1 MTTEQLQY
9 ELHKIDLILRPQVVF
24 VHVDDYKE
32 VIKATPDIRERVMV
46 IPTNAI
52 EKGRAVIMD
61 RSWLES

>member
-9 ELHKIDLILRPQVVF
+9 ELHKIDLMLRPQIVF
-24 VHVDDYKE
+24 VHGDDYEE
-32 VIKATPDIRERVMV
+32 VIKAIPDIRERVML
-46 IPTNAI
+46 IPTNAV